1 MSEVIA
7 NLKLVECDDDGQPA
21 LGEKSEMCE
30 VRIVHESPSAIRV
43 IMDPSDGDHDLL
55 IECHA
60 DKWMIVFHPSGGDPM
75 CIIDVLLS
83 TLEHPQQTVRV
94 SDDSGKVLKEEEW

>member
-1 MSEVIA
+1 
-7 NLKLVECDDDGQPA
+7 
-21 LGEKSEMCE
+21 
-30 VRIVHESPSAIRV
+30 
-43 IMDPSDGDHDLL
+43 
-55 IECHA
+55 
-60 DKWMIVFHPSGGDPM
+60 M